1 MSLAYALPY
10 FCDVML
16 YFGALG
22 GLGLLRHCT
31 RDLLWVPALLLAAAC
46 LCHGLTGRGKP
57 WLRYLPSAVAVP
69 CLLLAGN
76 GPGRLASLPMLA
88 YLPIYVFN
96 NRRAPDY
103 DYAADRFRHSLI
115 LTGVLLFFCAVLQA
129 KSYRRGLPFLF
140 LYFTLNMALLR
151 LLRHDDAVA
160 RSRRFRFLNLSG
172 VALVCAAGFALSQ
185 PAIVSMLAAGWRWFS
200 KNVLLNLLA
209 LALYAVQLVLYG
221 LSRLLAW
228 LPGLLPQG
236 AISMPQPMPEDAA
249 PDLAGAARQVQVL
262 PAFVR
267 LLIQAAGVL
276 LLALVVFLILRA
288 LSRRIARVELPSGT
302 DERES
307 LDALEPPRPRRGL
320 RRDPQEG
327 VRRQYRRA
335 LSLIRA
341 RGGRV
346 APTMNTLQIQDENA
360 DRADPEAMAA
370 LRALYL
376 PARYAN
382 RPATRED
389 ISRARAA
396 VERLRRTGK

>member
-1 MSLAYALPY
+1 MSYALPY

-22 GLGLLRHCT
+22 GLGLLKHC
-31 RDLLWVPALLLAAAC
+31 RRALMWVPALLLAAC
-46 LCHGLTGRGKP
+46 WLCHRLTGRGRP
-57 WLRYLPSAVAVP
+57 WLRYLPTAVAIP
-69 CLLLAGN
+69 CLVLAGN
-76 GPGRLASLPMLA
+76 LAGRLASLPMLA

-115 LTGVLLFFCAVLQA
+115 LAGVLMFFCAVLHA
-129 KSYRRGLPFLF
+129 SSYRRGLPFLF

-160 RSRRFRFLNLSG
+160 RSRRFRLLNVSG
-172 VALVCAAGFALSQ
+172 VALVCAAGVALSQ
-185 PAIVSMLAAGWRWFS
+185 PAILRLLAAGWRWFS
-200 KNVLLNLLA
+200 KNVLINLLA
-209 LALYAVQLVLYG
+209 LLMYVVQLALYG

-228 LPGLLPQG
+228 LPGVLPGGG
-236 AISMPQPMPEDAA
+236 APPPALPDAA
-249 PDLAGAARQVQVL
+249 QPDLAGAARQVQAL

-267 LLIQAAGVL
+267 FLIQAAGAL
-276 LLALVVFLILRA
+276 LIALVVFLVLRA
-288 LSRRIARVELPSGT
+288 ISRRVARVELPSGA

-307 LDALEPPRPRRGL
+307 LDAIEPPRPRNRGL

-346 APTMNTLQIQDENA
+346 APTMNTLQIHRENA
-360 DRADPEAMAA
+360 TPENEEALSQ

-376 PARYAN
+376 PVRYGERAAS
-382 RPATRED
+382 PED
-389 ISRARAA
+389 VRRARTAC
-396 VERLRRTGK
+396 ERLKKA

>member
-1 MSLAYALPY
+1 MSYALPY

-22 GLGLLRHCT
+22 GLGLLKHC
-31 RDLLWVPALLLAAAC
+31 RRELLWVPALLLVGAW
-46 LCHGLTGRGKP
+46 LCGALNGRGKP
-57 WLRYLPSAVAVP
+57 WLRYLPAAVAVP

-76 GPGRLASLPMLA
+76 LAGRLASLPMLA
-88 YLPIYVFN
+88 YLPIYVYN

-115 LTGVLLFFCAVLQA
+115 AAGVLMFFCAALHAQ
-129 KSYRRGLPFLF
+129 SYKRGLPFLF

-160 RSRRFRFLNLSG
+160 RSKRFRILNLSG
-172 VALVCAAGFALSQ
+172 VALVCAAGVALSQ
-185 PAIVSMLAAGWRWFS
+185 PAILRLLAAGWRWFL
-200 KNVLLNLLA
+200 KNVLMNLVA
-209 LALYAVQLVLYG
+209 LVLYVIQLVLYG

-228 LPGLLPQG
+228 LPGALPVGG
-236 AISMPQPMPEDAA
+236 AAPPTLPDTAQ
-249 PDLAGAARQVQVL
+249 PDLAGAARQVTVL

-267 LLIQAAGVL
+267 FLIQAAGVVLIAVVVL
-276 LLALVVFLILRA
+276 LVLRA
-288 LSRRIARVELPSGT
+288 LSRRVARAELPSGT

-307 LDALEPPRPRRGL
+307 LDAVEPPRPRNRGL

-341 RGGRV
+341 RGGRIT
-346 APTMNTLQIQDENA
+346 PTMNTLQIQNENA
-360 DRADPEAMAA
+360 DRADPEAMSE
-370 LRALYL
+370 LRRLYL
-376 PARYAN
+376 PARYAD

-389 ISRARAA
+389 VSRARAA
-396 VERLRRTGK
+396 VERIRKRP

>member
-1 MSLAYALPY
+1 MSYALPY

-22 GLGLLRHCT
+22 GLGLLKHCQ
-31 RDLLWVPALLLAAAC
+31 RGILWVPALLLAAC
-46 LCHGLTGRGKP
+46 WLCHRLTGRGKP
-57 WLRYLPSAVAVP
+57 WLRYLPAAVVVP
-69 CLLLAGN
+69 CLILAGN
-76 GPGRLASLPMLA
+76 LAGCLASLPMLA

-115 LTGVLLFFCAVLQA
+115 VAGVLLFFCAVLHA
-129 KSYRRGLPFLF
+129 SSYKRGLPFLF
-140 LYFTLNMALLR
+140 LYLTLNMALLR

-160 RSRRFRFLNLSG
+160 RSRRFRLLNFVG
-172 VALVCAAGFALSQ
+172 VAAVCAAGFTLSQ
-185 PAIVSMLAAGWRWFS
+185 PAILAVLAAGWRWFS

-209 LALYAVQLVLYG
+209 LLMYLVQLVLYG

-228 LPGLLPQG
+228 LPGLQ
-236 AISMPQPMPEDAA
+236 AIEGAA
-249 PDLAGAARQVQVL
+249 PPAMPDAVQPSLAGAAQEVQVL

-267 LLIQAAGVL
+267 FLIQAAGVL
-276 LLALVVFLILRA
+276 LIAVVVLLVLRA
-288 LSRRIARVELPSGT
+288 LSRRIARVDRPSGT

-307 LDALEPPRPRRGL
+307 LDAIEPPRPRNRGL

-335 LSLIRA
+335 LPLIRA

-346 APTMNTLQIQDENA
+346 SPTMNTLQIQSENV
-360 DRADPEAMAA
+360 DRADPEAMSA

-376 PARYAN
+376 PVRYAE

-389 ISRARAA
+389 VSLARAA
-396 VERLRRTGK
+396 VERIRKQPKQ